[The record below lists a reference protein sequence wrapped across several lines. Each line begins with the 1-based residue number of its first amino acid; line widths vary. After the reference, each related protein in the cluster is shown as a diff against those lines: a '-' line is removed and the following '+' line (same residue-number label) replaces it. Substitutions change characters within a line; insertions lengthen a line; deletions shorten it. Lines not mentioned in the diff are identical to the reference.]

1 MMKAIYPVFKRSI
14 LAFILLVSLALHSQA
29 QLNPAYDPGPDL
41 NTPMGKELVNLLAEF
56 PDYADI
62 SVQVMG
68 EQKFRPVFG
77 PVTWRMLLKPN
88 SIKILFQGQDAT
100 HIAEAAGRPATA
112 GFGGRAMDVAKYL
125 GVGPG
130 AGFINAYA
138 TTIQGQYGTF
148 SSPIVVM
155 NQNGTPKD
163 VIYSSF
169 VSNELWAMTMNPESP
184 IARFRNKLISWI
196 IRNNP
201 DSLKMV
207 ILFGGAS
214 RDAFASFIESKGGKV
229 GTNLKPQTL
238 KYYRVPKMKTV
249 NGGGNNEVA
258 YPLSVDGKDLY
269 AKVMGKKVDYT
280 EPQDPPKGYVSEA
293 ETARKKLKAE
303 LQNFYGDIDFLKGGL
318 GGSGVINVAQ
328 IGGYDIDD
336 KMYINGKKT
345 ISLKGLKISDDYTV
359 DHDILVRTFPHPT
372 RLSMMNAEDA
382 AKAVGEPL
390 KKVRP
395 YFEKKGFNIP
405 ADEGFTSEFALG
417 KPYEYAR
424 ADMGPETYDFGAP
437 ASRMVNVSS
446 AVRAG
451 KDTIVFGTRD
461 KIAFINKKEKQ
472 YDQQELLWKMAAAK
486 PSHYPAADELWTT
499 RPSGKDTR
507 FVYDSGPGEKYARLM
522 KENIPQSL
530 VNLYR
535 ANRDYAHY
543 RGTFKNPK
551 VFVLADPHG
560 YDDLITAR
568 ALTGARGQYLHS
580 LMEDMGAHDQYLIL
594 KTAPFGKEADEK
606 KWQKTIEQTKTYRE
620 AVIREVFKDSSPRL
634 ILADGDDA
642 IAELHRILGKDVKA
656 PIVDIRR
663 ISDDP
668 ASGLDKAIT
677 AIKNLKGFEKKKFV
691 LRMEDLPRSHLSFY
705 ARWWEGT
712 SGDRVITSMDPKY
725 RDKAF
730 AMVAPKWAYEQPY
743 QMTRTESS
751 AVEKLKQDIKAFS
764 LSPVEILVDPILID
778 DDLSESK
785 TDMSIPETEETVNE
799 L

>member
-1 MMKAIYPVFKRSI
+1 MKALNSIFKRS
-14 LAFILLVSLALHSQA
+14 LVALVLLVSFALHSQA
-29 QLNPAYDPGPDL
+29 QLNPAYDPGPDF
-41 NTPMGKELVNLLAEF
+41 NTPMGRELVNLMAEF

-62 SVQVMG
+62 SVQMMG

-138 TTIQGQYGTF
+138 STIQGQYGTF
-148 SSPIVVM
+148 QSPVVVV
-155 NQNGTPKD
+155 NQDGSPKD

-169 VSNELWAMTMNPESP
+169 VSNELWAMTMNADSP

-201 DSLKMV
+201 ESLKMV

-214 RDAFASFIESKGGKV
+214 RDAFASFVESKGGKV
-229 GTNLKPQTL
+229 GTRTRPESL
-238 KYYRVPKMKTV
+238 KYYRVPKMDTTG
-249 NGGGNNEVA
+249 GGGNNEVA

-269 AKVMGKKVDYT
+269 SKVMGKKVNYI
-280 EPQDPPKGYVSEA
+280 EPQEPAKDYVSEA
-293 ETARKKLKAE
+293 ETARKKFKAE
-303 LQNFYGDIDFLKGGL
+303 ISTYFKDIKFLKGGL
-318 GGSGVINVAQ
+318 GGSGLLNAAQ
-328 IGGYDIDD
+328 LGGYDIDD

-372 RLSMMNAEDA
+372 SLSMMSPSAA

-395 YFEKKGFNIP
+395 YFDRGFYIP
-405 ADEGFTSEFALG
+405 ADEGFVS
-417 KPYEYAR
+417 KYESGEAYAYAR

-451 KDTIVFGTRD
+451 KDAIIFGTRD
-461 KIAFINKKEKQ
+461 KIAFVNRSAPQ
-472 YDQQELLWKMAAAK
+472 YDQQKVLYAMAAAK
-486 PSHYPAADELWTT
+486 PSHYPSSLEMWTT
-499 RPSGKDTR
+499 RPSGEDTR
-507 FVYDSGPGEKYARLM
+507 FVFDPGPGEKYAAIM
-522 KENIPQSL
+522 KKNIPLSL
-530 VNLYR
+530 VNQYR

-543 RGTFKNPK
+543 RGTFKSPK
-551 VFVLADPHG
+551 VFILADPHG

-568 ALTGARGQYLHS
+568 ALTGARGQYLNG
-580 LMEDMGAHDQYLIL
+580 LMEDLGVKDQYLIL
-594 KTAPFGKEADEK
+594 KTVPFGKEADAK
-606 KWQKTIEQTKTYRE
+606 KWKDTVEQTRTYRE
-620 AVIREVFKDSSPRL
+620 AVIREVFKDSKPGL
-634 ILADGDDA
+634 IIADGEDA
-642 IAELHRILGKDVKA
+642 IAELHRILGKSVKTPIIDISRDSDA
-656 PIVDIRR
+656 PT
-663 ISDDP
+663 
-668 ASGLDKAIT
+668 AGLEKAIT
-677 AIKNLKGFEKKKFV
+677 AIKAIPEFKKQKFN
-691 LRMEDLPRSHLSFY
+691 LRMVDLPRSHLSFY

-712 SGDRVITSMDPKY
+712 SGDRVITSLDPKY

-730 AMVAPKWAYEQPY
+730 AMVAPKWAYEQHFE
-743 QMTRTESS
+743 MTRPQVS
-751 AVEKLKQDIKAFS
+751 AVEKLKRDIEAFS
-764 LSPVEILVDPILID
+764 MNPVEILTDPVID
-778 DDLSESK
+778 NDDLSESK
-785 TDMSIPETEETVNE
+785 VDTAEEVVNE
-799 L
+799 F